1 MDMTYEKVSKANIG
15 VDLSFAKALDV
26 TVEFFKEKR
35 SDMFITPG
43 NISSV
48 MGAANAYKNLGKVE
62 NKGLEAG
69 INYHKQIRNLN
80 FHVGGNFSFN
90 RSKVIESSNKHDNL
104 YMFLI

>member
-1 MDMTYEKVSKANIG
+1 
-15 VDLSFAKALDV
+15 
-26 TVEFFKEKR
+26 
-35 SDMFITPG
+35 MFITPG

-80 FHVGGNFSFN
+80 FHVGGNFP
-90 RSKVIESSNKHDNL
+90 
-104 YMFLI
+104 LIVVK